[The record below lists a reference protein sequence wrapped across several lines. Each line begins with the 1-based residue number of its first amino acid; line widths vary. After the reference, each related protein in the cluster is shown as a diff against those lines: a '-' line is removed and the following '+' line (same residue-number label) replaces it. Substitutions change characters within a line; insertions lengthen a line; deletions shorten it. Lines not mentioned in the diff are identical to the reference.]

1 MNAMLPFPDLSP
13 EIFSFTLFGMTV
25 ALRWYA
31 LAYIVGILVGWR
43 IVVRA
48 VERPRLWAGN
58 TPVMTKQQVEDLLSH
73 VVLAAEDGDDRH
85 ARRRWDNFYTARKAV
100 GH

>member
-48 VERPRLWAGN
+48 VERPKLWAGN
-58 TPVMTKQQVEDLLSH
+58 TTSAIPRRSCGSGRGACRST
-73 VVLAAEDGDDRH
+73 AARLG
-85 ARRRWDNFYTARKAV
+85 
-100 GH
+100 

>member
-31 LAYIVGILVGWR
+31 LAYIVGILVGWQTV
-43 IVVRA
+43 I
-48 VERPRLWAGN
+48 L
-58 TPVMTKQQVEDLLSH
+58 
-73 VVLAAEDGDDRH
+73 
-85 ARRRWDNFYTARKAV
+85 
-100 GH
+100 